1 MASPGALMSG
11 GVQVDIT
18 RLSTFL
24 DVPDEQVAALS
35 AMTEYCVVSILQAVL
50 ARANEFDDLKAD
62 KLKLDVELEQC
73 VRTADSRVR
82 SMKGQLD
89 SALAETQELRLKVS
103 NTGLSAASSSFFL
116 SFLFCMLC
124 G

>member
-1 MASPGALMSG
+1 MSG

-35 AMTEYCVVSILQAVL
+35 TMTEDYIVSILQAVL
-50 ARANEFDDLKAD
+50 SRANEFDDLKAD

-73 VRTADSRVR
+73 VRTADSRVK

-103 NTGLSAASSSFFL
+103 NTGLSSFFSF